1 MKQNDYPEVNL
12 SAWSKVGEGGNG
24 TTYENPA
31 YPDMLLKL
39 NNAHSNQ
46 LEPVKQEFDR
56 SVAVSR
62 LGLPTPAMYQIVR
75 VGDAYASLSERIRDK
90 KSLSRICHDEPQR
103 TEEMACLLAR
113 LGRQLADTP
122 CDTSYFPNRK
132 EQALQAVDSARILN
146 KKTRAKICAYIE
158 TLPDSTGCSHGDFQP
173 GNVIL
178 SGGQCYWIDLGR
190 FAYGAPLFD
199 IGHLYMVCQ
208 VYAPMKQVQDIFHM
222 SLEQFHRFW
231 DAFATEYT
239 GSEDH
244 ARFDRLAGKHA
255 AIDVLLR
262 PIFQKPSFLEKIFLD
277 IYAIKL
283 VRQYFAD

>member
-113 LGRQLADTP
+113 LGRL
-122 CDTSYFPNRK
+122 
-132 EQALQAVDSARILN
+132 
-146 KKTRAKICAYIE
+146 
-158 TLPDSTGCSHGDFQP
+158 
-173 GNVIL
+173 
-178 SGGQCYWIDLGR
+178 
-190 FAYGAPLFD
+190 
-199 IGHLYMVCQ
+199 
-208 VYAPMKQVQDIFHM
+208 
-222 SLEQFHRFW
+222 
-231 DAFATEYT
+231 
-239 GSEDH
+239 
-244 ARFDRLAGKHA
+244 
-255 AIDVLLR
+255 
-262 PIFQKPSFLEKIFLD
+262 
-277 IYAIKL
+277 
-283 VRQYFAD
+283 